1 LKISSVAQ
9 FEAQIREN
17 IESSIAAKQA
27 LLSSTQLLST
37 ISFVAQVLVSALR
50 KKNKLILF
58 GNGGSA
64 ADAQHIA
71 AELVGRYGFERPAL
85 AALALTVD
93 TSCITAIGNDIGFD
107 QIYARQVEALSQPGD
122 VVIGISTSGN
132 SPNVITGLN
141 SAKKL
146 GLPTIALTGETG
158 GKIRAIADHCI
169 CVPSKETPRIQ
180 ECHNLVGHILCEIV
194 EQELFNEKSR
204 LSGS

>member
-71 AELVGRYGFERPAL
+71 AELVGRFGFERPAL

-141 SAKKL
+141 SAKKR
-146 GLPTIALTGETG
+146 GLATIALTGETG

>member
-180 ECHNLVGHILCEIV
+180 ECHNLVGHVLCEIV